1 MRRLSAVN
9 FGGRVAAILLPVILA
24 ATVATTTVAAQQKPV
39 VQGHPSAPAGVSEK
53 DSAAEQEQLI
63 RLLKLSPTLTTVV
76 ARDPS
81 LLANQDYVRRNN
93 PELAQYL
100 EGHPEI
106 AANPDFYLFT
116 HLEGDGRREEALERA
131 VWPAL
136 TPAPQGR
143 SAVEVIFNDLGPML
157 VFLCVLAALIWLI
170 RTFVENRRWSRML
183 KLQTEVHGKLIER
196 LSSNQELLAYME
208 TEAGRRFLEAAPIPV
223 GFEAEQRVP
232 SAVAR
237 VLTPLQI
244 GIVLSLLGAGFLF
257 IRHSQIEMEIPFLIL
272 GTLFLMPGVGFILS
286 AGITWILAG
295 RLGMM
300 PASSEATRIQ
310 RDRL

>member
-1 MRRLSAVN
+1 MHRLHG
-9 FGGRVAAILLPVILA
+9 FRLGGRVAAAMALA
-24 ATVATTTVAAQQKPV
+24 AILTTTGAAQGRPA
-39 VQGHPSAPAGVSEK
+39 APAGISEK

-81 LLANQDYVRRNN
+81 LLANQEYVRHNN

-116 HLEGDGRREEALERA
+116 HLNGDGGREEALERA

-136 TPAPQGR
+136 TPAPHER
-143 SAVEVIFNDLGPML
+143 PAVEVISNELGPML

-170 RTFVENRRWSRML
+170 RQFLENRRWSRML

-208 TEAGRRFLEAAPIPV
+208 TDAGKRFLEAAPIPI
-223 GFEAEQRVP
+223 GFEPEHRVP

-257 IRHSQIEMEIPFLIL
+257 IRHSQEELVIPFLIL
-272 GTLFLMPGVGFILS
+272 GTMFLMPGIGFILS
-286 AGITWILAG
+286 AGITWVLAG

-300 PASSEATRIQ
+300 PPAANLVH

>member
-1 MRRLSAVN
+1 MRKLSG
-9 FGGRVAAILLPVILA
+9 FRFGRVTAVLLPVMLA
-24 ATVATTTVAAQQKPV
+24 TGLATGIAQSQPRPAGTNHAA
-39 VQGHPSAPAGVSEK
+39 APAGVSEK
-53 DSAAEQEQLI
+53 DSAAEQVELI

-106 AANPDFYLFT
+106 GANPDFYLFT
-116 HLEGDGRREEALERA
+116 HLNGDGGREEALERA

-143 SAVEVIFNDLGPML
+143 SAVEVISNELGPMM
-157 VFLCVLAALIWLI
+157 VFLCVLATLIWLI
-170 RTFVENRRWSRML
+170 KQFLENRRWSRMM

-208 TEAGRRFLEAAPIPV
+208 TDAGKRFLEAAPIPV
-223 GFEAEQRVP
+223 GFEPDQRVP
-232 SAVAR
+232 SAVSR

-244 GIVLSLLGAGFLF
+244 GIVLSLLGAGFLL
-257 IRHSQIEMEIPFLIL
+257 IRHSQAEMEIPFLIL
-272 GTLFLMPGVGFILS
+272 GTLFVMPGIGFILS
-286 AGITWILAG
+286 AAVTWVLAG

-300 PASSEATRIQ
+300 PANSAAAQ
-310 RDRL
+310 RDWL